1 MLSIVIFWI
10 RIKTWHHL
18 TSFALV
24 GISGLLPR
32 YLLPLGE
39 THLLPSQSTSILTNW
54 NVLARF
60 DIDDNK
66 KHMGLLLLQSKS
78 SKIILNLSDS
88 SKLSLKRKE
97 KSQGQVIS
105 TIFPFLRLLK
115 YKGNF
120 PLLSVTKME
129 IWGAENDHGKSEA
142 SCKKI
147 CYA

>member
-1 MLSIVIFWI
+1 MI
-10 RIKTWHHL
+10 
-18 TSFALV
+18 
-24 GISGLLPR
+24 LLQTMIANLD

-78 SKIILNLSDS
+78 SKITLNLSDS
-88 SKLSLKRKE
+88 SKLTLKRKE

-105 TIFPFLRLLK
+105 TI
-115 YKGNF
+115 
-120 PLLSVTKME
+120 
-129 IWGAENDHGKSEA
+129 
-142 SCKKI
+142 
-147 CYA
+147 